1 MVINDKNLQSTKHA
15 ATYRNNNKM
24 FLNAKYPVIY
34 KCIFVTRH

>member
-24 FLNAKYPVIY
+24 FLNAKYPVILQVY
-34 KCIFVTRH
+34 FCH